1 MPPLRLTWL
10 ALFGLASCV
19 PEFATDLS
27 QVGEPR
33 VLAIAASPPEAQPRQ
48 MVQLT
53 ALVVGPEGVATPAVD
68 WRVCLARKPLTELG
82 AVSQECL
89 APRPPSGS
97 VQKLGH
103 GPSAQLVLDQDVCKS
118 FGPLRPTPMAGE
130 PSGRPVDPDVTG
142 GFYQPVVGGL
152 GAELTLGSVRIACD
166 QANVNREEALE
177 LKQRYRPNETPRIAR
192 VTRSADGQAEASLS
206 EDDTQQLP
214 SSSPATL
221 RVSWD
226 ECPTESQCGD
236 GLCTAYEDSTS
247 CAEDCGSSRKGCT
260 GAEPYVW
267 YNRETKQVEQR
278 HEGMSVAWYT
288 SNGHF
293 DDEQTG
299 LDEAEAQS
307 RHGTQNVWHPAG
319 AGPATVW
326 LVIRDTRGGISW
338 KTFHFELSP

>member
-1 MPPLRLTWL
+1 MRPHRLTWL
-10 ALFGLASCV
+10 ALLSLAGCV
-19 PEFATDLS
+19 PDFATDLS
-27 QVGEPR
+27 EISEPR

-53 ALVVGPEGVATPAVD
+53 ALVVGPEGVTTPDVD
-68 WRVCLARKPLTELG
+68 FSACLARKPLTELG

-89 APRPPSGS
+89 APRPAPGT
-97 VQKLGH
+97 VQKLGR
-103 GPSAQLVLDQDVCKS
+103 GASAQLMLDQDVCKS

-142 GFYQPVVGGL
+142 GFYQPVVGRL
-152 GAELTLGSVRIACD
+152 GPELTLGSVRIACD
-166 QANVNREEALE
+166 QANVNRDEALE
-177 LKQRYRPNETPRIAR
+177 LKQRYRLNETPRIAR
-192 VTRSADGQAEASLS
+192 VTRADGAAETSLE
-206 EDDTQQLP
+206 EDRTQQLTSLAP
-214 SSSPATL
+214 STL
-221 RVSWD
+221 SVSWD

-236 GLCTAYEDSTS
+236 GLCTAYEDGTS
-247 CAEDCGSSRKGCT
+247 CPEDCGSTRKGCS

-267 YNRETKQVEQR
+267 YNRETEQVEQR
-278 HEGMSVAWYT
+278 HEGVSVAWYT

-293 DDEQTG
+293 ENEQTG
-299 LDEAEAQS
+299 LDEAEARN
-307 RHGTQNVWHPAG
+307 RHDTQNVWHPAS